1 MNERDNQILNDS
13 FGYNIT
19 LCDLGCRQSKDAAA
33 LIIKH
38 ARNLTKLKYM
48 PEIGSQLA
56 AADLKL
62 TEANNMLAEAR
73 FAVKT
78 ARAEYEKNTTPHLV
92 AAE

>member
-1 MNERDNQILNDS
+1 MSVFNLNDS

-38 ARNLTKLKYM
+38 ARNLTKFKYA
-48 PEIGSQLA
+48 PELGSQLA
-56 AADLKL
+56 SADTKLSAALDALN
-62 TEANNMLAEAR
+62 EAL

-78 ARAEYEKNTTPHLV
+78 ARREYEQNTEPSLV